1 MQKICRNINIFK
13 DYEKVKFCSVA
24 VNITTKKLVRVTE
37 DVNPEKLG
45 FLQNIIDEN
54 FDLYID
60 IISNQ
65 ECDSLMREVD
75 KSFRRTKYEY
85 DHWDGVSTTNV
96 VIQIC
101 AEKLVSTY
109 KSIKFLNSK

>member
-1 MQKICRNINIFK
+1 MQKICRNRNIFK
-13 DYEKVKFCSVA
+13 DYGKVNFCSVA
-24 VNITTKKLVRVTE
+24 VNITKKLVRVIE

-54 FDLYID
+54 FEVYID

-65 ECDSLMREVD
+65 QCDSLMREVD
-75 KSFRRTKYEY
+75 KSFQRTKYEY

-101 AEKLVSTY
+101 AEKLVSTW
-109 KSIKFLNSK
+109 KSMKFSNSM

>member
-1 MQKICRNINIFK
+1 MQKICRNIFK
-13 DYEKVKFCSVA
+13 DCKRVKFCSVA
-24 VNITTKKLVRVTE
+24 VNITTKKLVRVNA

-45 FLQNIIDEN
+45 FLEQIIDEN

-85 DHWDGVSTTNV
+85 DHWDGVSATNL
-96 VIQIC
+96 VILIC
-101 AEKLVSTY
+101 TKKLVS
-109 KSIKFLNSK
+109 S

>member
-1 MQKICRNINIFK
+1 MQKICRNIINIFK
-13 DYEKVKFCSVA
+13 DYEKVNFCSVA

-45 FLQNIIDEN
+45 FLQNIIEEN

-65 ECDSLMREVD
+65 ECDVLMREVD
-75 KSFRRTKYEY
+75 KLFQRTKYEY

-101 AEKLVSTY
+101 AEKPVST
-109 KSIKFLNSK
+109 

>member
-1 MQKICRNINIFK
+1 MQKICRNIRNIFK
-13 DYEKVKFCSVA
+13 DYGKVSFCSVA

-45 FLQNIIDEN
+45 FLQNIIEEN

-75 KSFRRTKYEY
+75 KLFQRTKYEY

-101 AEKLVSTY
+101 AEKPVST
-109 KSIKFLNSK
+109 